1 MVTLPPIAE
10 TIYLSV
16 DKAIHGLCPLDRP
29 QETPRVSWVDGLRIL
44 LGQTG
49 STLCRPREAGS
60 APAAGV
66 ALAVGN
72 FDGVHLGHAEI
83 VRRLRATAARLGA
96 PAAVLTFDPHPA
108 AIVRPGAAPMP
119 LTTPERRAELLLALG
134 LDAVLVQP
142 VDDRFVSLEAET
154 FYHELLRGRL
164 RARALVEGADFRF
177 GRGRRGDVG
186 LLARLAAADGVVVE
200 VVPPVAAGD
209 AAVSS
214 SRVRGLVAAG
224 DVAAANRLLTAPLRV
239 RGTVVHGAH
248 RGAALGFPTANL
260 AGIATLLPA
269 AGVYAAR
276 AVLPDGR
283 VHAAAVH
290 IGPNASFGETALSV
304 EAHLIGFAGDLYDS
318 PLDVDFLAR
327 LRDTRRF
334 DAIDDLLAQMRSDVE
349 AAARIAAPPAT
360 APAPRSDHAS

>member
-1 MVTLPPIAE
+1 
-10 TIYLSV
+10 
-16 DKAIHGLCPLDRP
+16 
-29 QETPRVSWVDGLRIL
+29 
-44 LGQTG
+44 
-49 STLCRPREAGS
+49 
-60 APAAGV
+60 
-66 ALAVGN
+66 
-72 FDGVHLGHAEI
+72 
-83 VRRLRATAARLGA
+83 
-96 PAAVLTFDPHPA
+96 VLTFDPHPA
-108 AIVRPGAAPMP
+108 TIVRPDAAPTP
-119 LTTPERRAELLLALG
+119 LTTPARRAELLLGLG

-142 VDDRFVSLEAET
+142 VDQRFVALEAEA
-154 FYHELLRGRL
+154 FYRDLLRGRL

-186 LLARLAAADGVVVE
+186 LLATLGAADGVMVE

-214 SRVRGLVAAG
+214 SRVRELVAAG
-224 DVAAANRLLTAPLRV
+224 DVAAANRLLTAPFRAS
-239 RGTVVHGAH
+239 GTVVHGAH
-248 RGAALGFPTANL
+248 RGATLGFPTANL

-304 EAHLIGFAGDLYDS
+304 EAHLIDFADDLYGS
-318 PLDVDFLAR
+318 RLDVDFLAR

-334 DAIDDLLAQMRSDVE
+334 DAIDDLVAQMRSDVE
-349 AAARIAAPPAT
+349 AAARIATPPT
-360 APAPRSDHAS
+360 TGPAPRSDHAT

>member
-1 MVTLPPIAE
+1 MDLDAVPAE
-10 TIYLSV
+10 PVVYP
-16 DKAIHGLCPLDRP
+16 G
-29 QETPRVSWVDGLRIL
+29 
-44 LGQTG
+44 
-49 STLCRPREAGS
+49 AGGWS
-60 APAAGV
+60 PASDL

-83 VRRLRATAARLGA
+83 VRRLRAIAARLGV

-108 AIVRPGAAPMP
+108 TIVRPDAAPTP
-119 LTTPERRAELLLALG
+119 LTTPARRAELLLGLG

-142 VDDRFVSLEAET
+142 VDRRFVALEAEA
-154 FYHELLRGRL
+154 FYHDLLRDRL
-164 RARALVEGADFRF
+164 RARALVEGGDFRF

-186 LLARLAAADGVVVE
+186 LLATLGAADGVMVE
-200 VVPPVAAGD
+200 VVPPVVAGD

-214 SRVRGLVAAG
+214 SRVRELVAAG
-224 DVAAANRLLTAPLRV
+224 DVAAANRLLTAPFRAS
-239 RGTVVHGAH
+239 GTVVHGAH

-260 AGIATLLPA
+260 DAIATLLPA

-290 IGPNASFGETALSV
+290 IGPNASFGETVLSV
-304 EAHLIGFAGDLYDS
+304 EAHLIDFADDLYGS
-318 PLDVDFLAR
+318 RLDVDFLAR

-334 DAIDDLLAQMRSDVE
+334 DVIDDLVVQMRSDVE
-349 AAARIAAPPAT
+349 AAARIAAPSAT
-360 APAPRSDHAS
+360 GSASRSDHAT